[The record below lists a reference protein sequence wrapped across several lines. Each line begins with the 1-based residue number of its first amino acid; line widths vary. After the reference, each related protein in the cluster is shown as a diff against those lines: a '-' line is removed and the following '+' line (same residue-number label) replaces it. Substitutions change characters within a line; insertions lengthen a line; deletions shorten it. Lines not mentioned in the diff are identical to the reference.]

1 MGVEVQQSRRIGE
14 KEDLK
19 ILFSKEMKKV
29 LLEKDQ

>member
-1 MGVEVQQSRRIGE
+1 MGVEVQQLAE
-14 KEDLK
+14 KKDLK